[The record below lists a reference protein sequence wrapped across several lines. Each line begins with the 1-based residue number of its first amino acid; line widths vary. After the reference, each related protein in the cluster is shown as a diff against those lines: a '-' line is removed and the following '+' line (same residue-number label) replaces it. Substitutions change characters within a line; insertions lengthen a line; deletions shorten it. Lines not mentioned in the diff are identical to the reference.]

1 MLHLKTIEGF
11 EDLGSSLIDE
21 INSIGNIRIYP
32 QNTPA
37 MDSDDTMEHFY
48 IVLEGC
54 IKVFQYNPDNNKEQ
68 TLYMLEKKDFFDV
81 LTVLD
86 EKPHEVYTLVLET
99 SQVLEL
105 PIKKVREWIYTNPV
119 FNKAFFP
126 YLSRQFRQV
135 EELATDLSLYDTST
149 RLIKL
154 LMKNLNDSSK
164 NMPLLHKLSHEEIA
178 SLIGTARQVVNRQLQ
193 ELKKEGII
201 NIKRK
206 KITLEN
212 INKLIDKI
220 KQ

>member
-1 MLHLKTIEGF
+1 MLQLKSIEGF
-11 EDLGSSLIDE
+11 DNLSSSLIDE
-21 INSIGNIRIYP
+21 INRMGKIKIYP

-37 MDSDDTMEHFY
+37 MDSDDTMKYFY
-48 IVLEGC
+48 IMIKGLV
-54 IKVFQYNPDNNKEQ
+54 KVFQYNPSKNKEQ
-68 TLYMLEKKDFFDV
+68 TLYLLERKDFFDV
-81 LTVLD
+81 LSVLD
-86 EKPHEVYTLVLET
+86 EKPHEVYTLALQT
-99 SQVLEL
+99 SHVLEL
-105 PIKKVREWIYTNPV
+105 PIQKVREWIYTNPA

-126 YLSRQFRQV
+126 YLSKQFRQV
-135 EELATDLSLYDTST
+135 EELAVDLSLYDTST

-154 LMKNLNDSSK
+154 LIKNINNTSK
-164 NMPLLHKLSHEEIA
+164 NMPLLHKLSHEDIA

-212 INKLIDKI
+212 ISKLLDKV

>member
-1 MLHLKTIEGF
+1 VLHLKTIEGF
-11 EDLGSSLIDE
+11 DNLNESLISE
-21 INSIGNIRIYP
+21 INRVGKIRVYP
-32 QNTPA
+32 QSTPA

-54 IKVFQYNPDNNKEQ
+54 IKVFQYNPENNKEQ
-68 TLYMLEKKDFFDV
+68 TLYLLEKKDFFDV

-86 EKPHEVYTLVLET
+86 EKPHEVYTMTLDT

-105 PIKKVREWIYTNPV
+105 PIKKVREWIYTNPA

-154 LMKNLNDSSK
+154 LMKNLNNSTK
-164 NMPLLHKLSHEEIA
+164 NMPLLHKLSHEDIA

-201 NIKRK
+201 NIRRK

-212 INKLIDKI
+212 INKLIDKV